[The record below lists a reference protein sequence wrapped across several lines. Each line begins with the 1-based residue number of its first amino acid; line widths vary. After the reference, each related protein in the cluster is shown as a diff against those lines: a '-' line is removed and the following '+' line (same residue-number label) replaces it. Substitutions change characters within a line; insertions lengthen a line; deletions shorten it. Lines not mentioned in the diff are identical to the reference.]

1 VYPAYVTKADIC
13 YLKLQG
19 CGTIWI
25 STSPS
30 FLALPSVLAL
40 VRPALFLLRT
50 SHAFSSFQ
58 GANRTPYSHPI
69 NLLYEKA
76 VVDYLPIFADLK
88 QRPVLVVGG
97 GEVAARK
104 VDLLLRAGAE
114 VRIVA
119 QALSAELE
127 HQHLQGCVEWLGQN
141 FVPQQLD
148 DVFLVIAATD
158 DSALNAEVYAEADKR
173 RVLANVVD
181 DQPRCSF
188 IFPSIIDR
196 SPLVVAVSSSG
207 QAPVLA
213 RMLREKLEA
222 LLPASLGKMAELAG
236 GLRGKVKQRLV
247 SIGARRRFWE
257 KTFNGRF
264 ATLVANGQTDQ
275 AQQQLEQDLTAFAQ
289 GNEGA
294 QGEIA
299 LVGAGPG
306 DVGLLTLRG
315 LQVMQQADVVLYDH
329 LVSEE
334 TLDLVRRDAERICVG
349 KRAGAHSVIQEETNR
364 LLVEL
369 AQQGKRVVRLKGGD
383 PFIFGRGGEEL
394 QVAAAAGIPFQVVPG
409 VTAAAGATAYAGI
422 PLTHRDHAQSVTFI
436 TGHCRDDDD
445 GLDWPALARARQ
457 TLAIYMGTMKA
468 ADISRNLIA
477 HGRDA
482 DTPVAVI
489 SRGTRADQ
497 QVQTGTL
504 QQLEQLTRQ
513 APLPAL
519 LVIGEVVEL
528 HHQIAWFGHQSQTAV
543 ATRPAVVNLA

>member
-1 VYPAYVTKADIC
+1 M
-13 YLKLQG
+13 
-19 CGTIWI
+19 
-25 STSPS
+25 
-30 FLALPSVLAL
+30 
-40 VRPALFLLRT
+40 
-50 SHAFSSFQ
+50 
-58 GANRTPYSHPI
+58 
-69 NLLYEKA
+69 
-76 VVDYLPIFADLK
+76 DYLPIFADLK

-97 GEVAARK
+97 GDVAARK
-104 VDLLLRAGAE
+104 VDLLQRAGAE
-114 VRIVA
+114 IRIVA
-119 QALSAELE
+119 QSLSPELE
-127 HQHLQGCVEWLGQN
+127 QQRQQGQVLWLGKS
-141 FVPQQLD
+141 FDPQQLD
-148 DVFLVIAATD
+148 DVFMAIAATD
-158 DSALNAEVYAEADKR
+158 DNALNAAVFAEADKR

-213 RMLREKLEA
+213 RLLREKLEA
-222 LLPASLGKMAELAG
+222 LLPASLGQMAQVAGRWRGQVKRRLA
-236 GLRGKVKQRLV
+236 
-247 SIGARRRFWE
+247 SIGERRRFWE
-257 KTFNGRF
+257 KTFDGRF
-264 ATLVANGQTDQ
+264 ATLVANGQTAQ
-275 AQQQLEQDLTAFAQ
+275 AERQLKQDLHRFAA
-289 GNEGA
+289 GDEGA

-329 LVSEE
+329 LVSGEI
-334 TLDLVRRDAERICVG
+334 LDLVRRDAERICVG

-436 TGHCRDDDD
+436 TGHCRPDGD
-445 GLDWPALARARQ
+445 GLDWADLARARQ

-468 ADISRNLIA
+468 ADISQRLIA

-482 DTPVAVI
+482 ATPVAVI

-497 QVQTGTL
+497 QVQIGTL
-504 QQLEQLTRQ
+504 EHLEYLAQR

-528 HHQIAWFGHQSQTAV
+528 HHQIAWFGHQSQTEGA
-543 ATRPAVVNLA
+543 ARPAVVNLA

>member
-1 VYPAYVTKADIC
+1 M
-13 YLKLQG
+13 
-19 CGTIWI
+19 
-25 STSPS
+25 
-30 FLALPSVLAL
+30 
-40 VRPALFLLRT
+40 
-50 SHAFSSFQ
+50 
-58 GANRTPYSHPI
+58 
-69 NLLYEKA
+69 
-76 VVDYLPIFADLK
+76 DYLPIFADLK

-97 GEVAARK
+97 GDVAARK
-104 VDLLLRAGAE
+104 VDLLQRAGAE
-114 VRIVA
+114 IRIVA
-119 QALSAELE
+119 QSLSPELE
-127 HQHLQGCVEWLGQN
+127 QQRQRGQLLWLGKT
-141 FVPQQLD
+141 FDPPQLD
-148 DVFLVIAATD
+148 DVFLAIAATD
-158 DSALNAEVYAEADKR
+158 DNALNAAVFAEADKR

-213 RMLREKLEA
+213 RLLREKLEA
-222 LLPASLGKMAELAG
+222 LLPASLGQMAQVAG
-236 GLRGKVKQRLV
+236 RWRGQVKQRLA
-247 SIGARRRFWE
+247 SIGERRRFWE
-257 KTFNGRF
+257 KTIGGRL
-264 ATLVANGQTDQ
+264 ATLVANGQTAQ
-275 AQQQLEQDLTAFAQ
+275 AERQLEQDLQSFAA
-289 GNEGA
+289 GDEGA

-329 LVSEE
+329 LVSGEI
-334 TLDLVRRDAERICVG
+334 LDLVRRDAERICVG

-364 LLVEL
+364 LLVAL

-436 TGHCRDDDD
+436 TGHCRPDGD
-445 GLDWPALARARQ
+445 GLDWADLARARQ

-468 ADISRNLIA
+468 ADISQRLIA
-477 HGRDA
+477 HGRAA

-497 QVQTGTL
+497 QVQIGTL
-504 QQLEQLTRQ
+504 DQLEHLAQR

-528 HHQIAWFGHQSQTAV
+528 HHQIAWFGHQSQTEGA
-543 ATRPAVVNLA
+543 ARPAVVNLA

>member
-1 VYPAYVTKADIC
+1 M
-13 YLKLQG
+13 
-19 CGTIWI
+19 
-25 STSPS
+25 
-30 FLALPSVLAL
+30 
-40 VRPALFLLRT
+40 
-50 SHAFSSFQ
+50 
-58 GANRTPYSHPI
+58 
-69 NLLYEKA
+69 
-76 VVDYLPIFADLK
+76 DYLPIFADLK

-114 VRIVA
+114 IRIVA
-119 QALSAELE
+119 QSLSPILE
-127 HQHLQGCVEWLGQN
+127 QLRQQGHIHWLGQA
-141 FVPQQLD
+141 FAAQQLD
-148 DVFLVIAATD
+148 EVFLVIAATD
-158 DSALNAEVYAEADKR
+158 DSALNAKVFAEADKR

-222 LLPASLGKMAELAG
+222 LLPASLGQMAEVAG
-236 GLRGKVKQRLV
+236 RWRGQVKHKLNA
-247 SIGARRRFWE
+247 IGERRRFWE
-257 KTFNGRF
+257 KTFSGRF
-264 ATLVANGQTDQ
+264 STLVASGQT
-275 AQQQLEQDLTAFAQ
+275 AEAERQLEQNLQEFAL
-289 GNEGA
+289 GSEGS

-329 LVSEE
+329 LVSDEI
-334 TLDLVRRDAERICVG
+334 LDLVRRDAERICVG

-436 TGHCRDDDD
+436 TGHCRPDGE
-445 GLDWPALARARQ
+445 GLDWADLARARQ
-457 TLAIYMGTMKA
+457 TLAIYMGTMTA
-468 ADISRNLIA
+468 ADISQRLIA
-477 HGRDA
+477 HGRA
-482 DTPVAVI
+482 ATTPVAVI

-497 QVQTGTL
+497 WVQIGTL
-504 QQLEQLTRQ
+504 QQLEELAQQ

-528 HHQIAWFGHQSQTAV
+528 HHQIAWFGHQPKAEGVS
-543 ATRPAVVNLA
+543 RPAVVNLA

>member
-1 VYPAYVTKADIC
+1 M
-13 YLKLQG
+13 
-19 CGTIWI
+19 
-25 STSPS
+25 
-30 FLALPSVLAL
+30 
-40 VRPALFLLRT
+40 
-50 SHAFSSFQ
+50 
-58 GANRTPYSHPI
+58 
-69 NLLYEKA
+69 
-76 VVDYLPIFADLK
+76 DYLPIFADLK

-97 GEVAARK
+97 GDVAARK
-104 VDLLLRAGAE
+104 VDLLQRAGAE
-114 VRIVA
+114 IRIVA
-119 QALSAELE
+119 QSLSPELE
-127 HQHLQGCVEWLGQN
+127 QQRQRGQLLWLGKT
-141 FVPQQLD
+141 FDPQQLD
-148 DVFLVIAATD
+148 DVFLAIAATD
-158 DSALNAEVYAEADKR
+158 DNALNAAVFAEADKR

-213 RMLREKLEA
+213 RLLREKLEA
-222 LLPASLGKMAELAG
+222 LLPASLGQMAQVAG
-236 GLRGKVKQRLV
+236 RWRGQVKQRLA
-247 SIGARRRFWE
+247 SIGERRRFWE
-257 KTFNGRF
+257 KAFGGRF
-264 ATLVANGQTDQ
+264 ATLVANGQTAQ
-275 AQQQLEQDLTAFAQ
+275 AERQLEQDLHRFAA
-289 GNEGA
+289 GDEGA

-329 LVSEE
+329 LVSGEI
-334 TLDLVRRDAERICVG
+334 LDLVRRDAERICVG

-436 TGHCRDDDD
+436 TGHCRPDGD
-445 GLDWPALARARQ
+445 GLDWADLARARQ

-468 ADISRNLIA
+468 ADISQRLIA
-477 HGRDA
+477 HGRAA

-497 QVQTGTL
+497 QVQLGTL
-504 QQLEQLTRQ
+504 DQLEHLAHR

-528 HHQIAWFGHQSQTAV
+528 HHQIAWFGHQSQTEGA
-543 ATRPAVVNLA
+543 ARPAVVNLA